1 MTRGILASILRL
13 SRLVGAAT
21 MRRQVGGTLGR
32 AHRTRHES
40 AADAASGPEGRV
52 ARCHGGRRAWFALAS
67 TLVAL
72 PLLADPGP
80 AWAGN
85 GQAATPDTARATGTA
100 AAPSCGQLTSFD
112 RHHFAR
118 PTKINNRWLPL
129 IPGTRFTL
137 AGQANRNRG
146 LRPHRVVS
154 TVTELTKVID
164 GVRARVVL
172 ELDINDGQLQEA
184 ELAFH
189 AQDNAGNVWN
199 LGEYPE
205 EYEDGRFVGAPDT
218 WIAGVAGAEAGVL
231 MPARP
236 RLGTPSYRQGFA
248 PEIEFLDCAKTFATD
263 RRTCVPG
270 KCYDHVLVTDEW
282 SPLDPEGGHQRKF
295 YAPGVGNVRVGA
307 VNDPEAET
315 LVLVDIARLDPRA
328 SAEACER
335 ALRLERRAYRVSD
348 VYRHTPR
355 MEGCGPVRE

>member
-1 MTRGILASILRL
+1 MTRGILASTLRL
-13 SRLVGAAT
+13 GRLAGAAAVRT
-21 MRRQVGGTLGR
+21 QVAGTLGR
-32 AHRTRHES
+32 ARRARRKP
-40 AADAASGPEGRV
+40 AADAAPGPEGRV
-52 ARCHGGRRAWFALAS
+52 ALRRGGRHAWFALAG
-67 TLVAL
+67 TLVTL

-80 AWAGN
+80 ARAGN
-85 GQAATPDTARATGTA
+85 GQAATPDTARETGTA
-100 AAPSCGQLTSFD
+100 AAPSCGQLASFD

-118 PTKINNRWLPL
+118 PTHINNRWLPL

-137 AGQANRNRG
+137 VGQANGGGG

-172 ELDINDGQLQEA
+172 ELDIDNGQLQEA

-189 AQDNAGNVWN
+189 AQDDAGNVWN

-205 EYEDGRFVGAPDT
+205 EHENGRFVGAPDT
-218 WIAGVAGAEAGVL
+218 WIAGVAGAKAGVL

-248 PEIEFLDCAKTFATD
+248 PDIEFLDCAKTFATD

-282 SPLDPEGGHQRKF
+282 SPLDPAGGHQRKF

-315 LVLVDIARLDPRA
+315 LVLVDVARLDPRA

-348 VYRHTPR
+348 VYRHTPP
-355 MEGCGPVRE
+355 MEGCGRIHG